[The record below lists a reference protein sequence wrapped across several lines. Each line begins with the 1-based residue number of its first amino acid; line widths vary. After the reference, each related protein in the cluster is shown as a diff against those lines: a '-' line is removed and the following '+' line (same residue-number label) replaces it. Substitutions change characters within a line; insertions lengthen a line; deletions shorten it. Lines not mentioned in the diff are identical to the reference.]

1 MQMASPPRLL
11 LGPRRYTCQ
20 LKRTYGKEYCLQECP
35 TLRSTHRYD
44 YVRVESPADLPPLD
58 EATIDIAILDMNHG
72 WPNLGHDS
80 IVHAVQDAACDL
92 APVLE
97 PTGLRIRA
105 LSFEVRQRHM
115 IPEAPGGRFAIYVGT
130 GGPGHI
136 DPHQNDGRAEGA
148 QGLREDPAW
157 EPRLFA
163 LFDRIRDSPDTAL
176 IAVCHSFG
184 VMCRWSDV
192 ATPVLRAAEK
202 GGKSAGILENV
213 LTDEAM
219 DHPWFRQLADELPD
233 HRRLRIVDHRL
244 YDLVAPPGPLA
255 AGAVA
260 IGHETSG
267 VGGPQGEALTMV
279 EWARDSGGVMPRI
292 FAVNHHP
299 EIVDRSRQMLVLHQK
314 LERGEV
320 TREWFED
327 RARVLTETYPD
338 DAADLRLHLTSDYTL
353 MGPLRYQIYRQV
365 RLRAAALGIDLPL
378 HEDELLL
385 TPQARPAGV

>member
-1 MQMASPPRLL
+1 
-11 LGPRRYTCQ
+11 
-20 LKRTYGKEYCLQECP
+20 
-35 TLRSTHRYD
+35 
-44 YVRVESPADLPPLD
+44 
-58 EATIDIAILDMNHG
+58 
-72 WPNLGHDS
+72 
-80 IVHAVQDAACDL
+80 
-92 APVLE
+92 
-97 PTGLRIRA
+97 
-105 LSFEVRQRHM
+105 M

-192 ATPVLRAAEK
+192 AMPMLRPAEK

-213 LTDEAM
+213 LTDEALQ
-219 DHPWFRQLADELPD
+219 HPWFRQLADELPD

-255 AGAVA
+255 AGAIA
-260 IGHETSG
+260 IGHETRG
-267 VGGPQGEALTMV
+267 VGGPEGEALTMV
-279 EWARDSGGVMPRI
+279 EWARDSGGIMPRI

-314 LERGEV
+314 LDRGEV
-320 TREWFED
+320 TREWFDD

-338 DAADLRLHLTSDYTL
+338 DAADLRLHLTSDFTL

-365 RLRAAALGIDLPL
+365 RLRAAALGVTLPL

-385 TPQARPAGV
+385 SPQARPAGV